1 MALTCLHPSCIPQN
15 EAQTSLLSLHSNGQN
30 RRSGEEHHHQFL
42 KKSGPSSHIV
52 SQNKIPVRRKY
63 YPPVYLKDALRTT
76 ITTSERSRSRSRL
89 YGLPPKLPVRN
100 FQVED
105 GEEKGEGK
113 GELNKADDD
122 VELVSSKDDDS
133 SSQASMNIWQKLA
146 PRYKLILTT
155 AFAFVICNM
164 DKVIYLTLPYK
175 YLVSTYYRCISYLS
189 WSPFDFPNGCFAYSN
204 DTFFHL

>member
-15 EAQTSLLSLHSNGQN
+15 EVQTSLLSLHSNGQN
-30 RRSGEEHHHQFL
+30 RRSGEHQQFL
-42 KKSGPSSHIV
+42 KKSGPSHIV

-63 YPPVYLKDALRTT
+63 YPPVYLKDVLRTT
-76 ITTSERSRSRSRL
+76 TTSERSRSRSKL

-105 GEEKGEGK
+105 GEGK
-113 GELNKADDD
+113 GEFNKADD

-133 SSQASMNIWQKLA
+133 PSQASMNTWQKLA

-164 DKVIYLTLPYK
+164 DKVI
-175 YLVSTYYRCISYLS
+175 LS
-189 WSPFDFPNGCFAYSN
+189 HTN
-204 DTFFHL
+204 T

>member
-1 MALTCLHPSCIPQN
+1 MRGATMALTCLHPSCIPQS
-15 EAQTSLLSLHSNGQN
+15 EAQTSLLSLHSNGPN
-30 RRSGEEHHHQFL
+30 RRSEEHYQFL
-42 KKSGPSSHIV
+42 KKSGPSHIV

-63 YPPVYLKDALRTT
+63 YPPVYLKDVLRTT
-76 ITTSERSRSRSRL
+76 TTSERSRSRSRL
-89 YGLPPKLPVRN
+89 YALPPKLPVRN

-105 GEEKGEGK
+105 GEEKGEGN
-113 GELNKADDD
+113 GEFSKADD

-164 DKVIYLTLPYK
+164 DKVIFLTFPYK
-175 YLVSTYYRCISYLS
+175 YLVSTYQRCIL
-189 WSPFDFPNGCFAYSN
+189 
-204 DTFFHL
+204 